1 MDPYSAA
8 AKLAYKAVAVLVVL
22 GALVG
27 MYLRIQS
34 LVVQRD
40 AARQE
45 TAALQAEVAVQVA
58 NAEYSAGVARMA
70 LERARI
76 RSQAVEKVRGGI
88 AHVDVPEACRGVLAP
103 LRSALNGVLQLQ
115 GATARA
121 ASTPGAGL

>member
-8 AKLAYKAVAVLVVL
+8 AKLLYKAVAVLVVL

-58 NAEYSAGVARMA
+58 NAEYSASVARMA

-103 LRSALNGVLQLQ
+103 LRSALDGVLQLQ

-121 ASTPGAGL
+121 ATTPGAGL